1 MNKKGESLMN
11 WDDSQ
16 LASSAF
22 AKGHGGLS
30 LGQRW
35 GLASILRGNSDY
47 SSREDLKSAKKKKE
61 IDDRLEVFARAG
73 EKYRKEIETRLGV
86 DITKL

>member
-1 MNKKGESLMN
+1 MNKKGECLMN

-16 LASSAF
+16 LVSSAF

-47 SSREDLKSAKKKKE
+47 SSREDLKSAKKK
-61 IDDRLEVFARAG
+61 
-73 EKYRKEIETRLGV
+73 RKLMIVWKFSQEQAKNIA
-86 DITKL
+86 KK

>member
-1 MNKKGESLMN
+1 MN

-47 SSREDLKSAKKKKE
+47 SSREDLKSAKKKK
-61 IDDRLEVFARAG
+61 G
-73 EKYRKEIETRLGV
+73 N
-86 DITKL
+86 